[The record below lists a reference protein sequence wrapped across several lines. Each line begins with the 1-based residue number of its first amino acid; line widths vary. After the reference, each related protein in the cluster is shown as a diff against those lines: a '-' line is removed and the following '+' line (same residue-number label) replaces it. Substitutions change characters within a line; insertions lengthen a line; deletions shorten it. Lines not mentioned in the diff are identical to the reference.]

1 MSLDSNKA
9 RHGDL
14 TRMEALFTSTAV
26 VTLAEIGDKTQLLA
40 ILLATRFR
48 APLPIILGILVA
60 TLANHFLAALLG
72 SSVANLL
79 DGDWFRYL
87 IAASFVAMAAWTL
100 IPDEIDDLEDKPA
113 RFGAFVT
120 TLVAFFL
127 VEMGDKTQVATIA
140 LGARFD
146 NLIMVTLGTTLGMM
160 LANVPAVFLGHELIE
175 RVPLNI
181 VRYIAAALFLIIGV
195 WLALQTAGLI

>member
-1 MSLDSNKA
+1 MD
-9 RHGDL
+9 
-14 TRMEALFTSTAV
+14 ALLTSTAV

-48 APLPIILGILVA
+48 APLPIILGIFAA
-60 TLANHFLAALLG
+60 TIANHFLAALVG
-72 SSVANLL
+72 ASAANLL
-79 DGDWFRYL
+79 EGDWFRYL
-87 IAASFVAMAAWTL
+87 IAVSFIAMAAWTL
-100 IPDEIDDLEDKPA
+100 VPDEVDDLDDKPA
-113 RFGAFVT
+113 RFGAFLT

-146 NLIMVTLGTTLGMM
+146 NLIMVTMGTTLGMM

-181 VRYIAAALFLIIGV
+181 VRKIAALLFLILGL
-195 WLALQTAGLI
+195 WLAAQTAGWV